1 MLVVC
6 FHILAVKIY
15 CLVVGF
21 CDSQYF
27 KALTLPAG
35 HTVNFHKNFNKAE
48 IGHCVGN
55 LNSFN
60 DSHIWSAWKFV
71 EGSDTW
77 LMNLLVYQPSD
88 PYCRFSDF

>member
-27 KALTLPAG
+27 KALMLPAG
-35 HTVNFHKNFNKAE
+35 HTVNFHENSSIAE
-48 IGHCVGN
+48 IGHCVVN
-55 LNSFN
+55 L
-60 DSHIWSAWKFV
+60 DS
-71 EGSDTW
+71 
-77 LMNLLVYQPSD
+77 NLEVQKTGEDCMQNLRVI
-88 PYCRFSDF
+88 

>member
-35 HTVNFHKNFNKAE
+35 HTVNFHE
-48 IGHCVGN
+48 
-55 LNSFN
+55 NSN
-60 DSHIWSAWKFV
+60 ANWS
-71 EGSDTW
+71 
-77 LMNLLVYQPSD
+77 LVFK
-88 PYCRFSDF
+88 RNGLILTNRMFA

>member
-35 HTVNFHKNFNKAE
+35 HTVNFHENSNIAE
-48 IGHCVGN
+48 IGHCVI
-55 LNSFN
+55 S
-60 DSHIWSAWKFV
+60 
-71 EGSDTW
+71 
-77 LMNLLVYQPSD
+77 
-88 PYCRFSDF
+88 RFSIPKNQNVLSVSDQYSGDLIPVWFLALELSSGQK